1 MPDILQNAQQPQQI
15 NPPEPDAPA
24 SPPPIPPPL
33 VLSPQQN
40 PPAPSPVSSVPVPE
54 PVKLVSEQPKETLP
68 PLPPPP
74 LEIPKKENPFVG
86 MVTEKVAT
94 PPLAEPMNNVSQP
107 KDEKPNPVTPTSSP
121 SISHKSKRS
130 PIGALLTV
138 FLLLAVT
145 VPLSVYYLSQKESV
159 AEIRNKAAA
168 PECSGY
174 SFDDET
180 DGKCDNAGACR
191 IYSECCAPGKSRIVK
206 ATCLI
211 NGQEQ
216 FDITSSCD
224 DAGANV
230 SACGVATNPGPVE
243 NGCKPGEFFWAEPDG
258 DNACHDISAPRNP
271 GGASGTCTKKEGC
284 NIPEG
289 GGCLKGFKCTKDE
302 LTPQGFCLNN
312 EFTAEENSSYQ
323 DEADEQC
330 VYVQVDAYNQ
340 KQCDAGINK
349 STPHKG
355 AIMYKPNNPNCS
367 PTDAKGGGGG
377 GQGGG
382 KDICGKICFK
392 PGDKGKPND
401 KKCGAPE
408 SGLTCEPIKKNKPKG
423 KHQCWSDSCNDKP
436 TPTPTDEP
444 IAVCKDIKIYKD
456 GKVINPKTLDA
467 GDEIVIAVVGVKATK
482 ARIKINKGEFT
493 ETKKKNKKGEFILS
507 YTIPADIEKFS
518 IQAEVFRNKKWK

>member
-15 NPPEPDAPA
+15 NPLQSDVPA
-24 SPPPIPPPL
+24 SPPPIPPPP
-33 VLSPQQN
+33 VPVSHI
-40 PPAPSPVSSVPVPE
+40 PPAPLPVQPVPPPD
-54 PVKLVSEQPKETLP
+54 PVKQISEQPKETP
-68 PLPPPP
+68 PTIPPSPS
-74 LEIPKKENPFVG
+74 EIPKKENPFVG
-86 MVTEKVAT
+86 MVTETIPADPSLDSNKNT
-94 PPLAEPMNNVSQP
+94 PPVGDQ
-107 KDEKPNPVTPTSSP
+107 KPISANPPPPPSSKPHTS
-121 SISHKSKRS
+121 KKS

-174 SFDDET
+174 TFDDEK
-180 DGKCDNAGACR
+180 DGACDNPGACR
-191 IYSECCAPGKSRIVK
+191 TYGECCGPGKVRTVK

-211 NGQEQ
+211 NGKEQ
-216 FDITSSCD
+216 FDAGNCVD
-224 DAGANV
+224 DPSGTCGQSGAGNECPAG
-230 SACGVATNPGPVE
+230 S
-243 NGCKPGEFFWAEPDG
+243 FFWPEPDG

-289 GGCLKGFKCTKDE
+289 GGCLKGFKCTKNE
-302 LTPQGFCLNN
+302 LTPQGFCLKKEN
-312 EFTAEENSSYQ
+312 EFPAEENSSYQ

-330 VYVQVDAYNQ
+330 VYIQVDAYNQ
-340 KQCDAGINK
+340 QQCDAGINK

-355 AIMYKPNNPNCS
+355 AIIYKPNDPKCNLD
-367 PTDAKGGGGG
+367 DAKGGGGGGGG

-382 KDICGKICFK
+382 SDVCGKVCK
-392 PGDKGKPND
+392 KAGDKGKPND

-408 SGLTCEPIKKNKPKG
+408 SGLTCEPVKKNKPNG
-423 KHQCWSDSCNDKP
+423 KYHCWADFCNDKP

-444 IAVCKDIKIYKD
+444 IAECKDIKIYKD
-456 GKVINPKTLDA
+456 GKVVKPKTLEA
-467 GDEIVIAVVGVKATK
+467 GDDIIIAVVGTKATK

-493 ETKKKNKKGEFILS
+493 ETKKKNKKGEYILD
-507 YTIPADIEKFS
+507 YTIPNDVEKFN
-518 IQAEVFRNKKWK
+518 IQAEVFKKGKWK